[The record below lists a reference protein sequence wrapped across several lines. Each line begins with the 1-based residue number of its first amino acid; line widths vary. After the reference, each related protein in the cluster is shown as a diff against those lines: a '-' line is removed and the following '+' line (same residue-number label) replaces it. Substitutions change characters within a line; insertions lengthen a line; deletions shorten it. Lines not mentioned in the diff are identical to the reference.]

1 MTESLDKVPRFLLQQ
16 MKRIKSIDVTLRDG
30 GYRNNFDFDEG
41 YIDTHVQSVSTAGVD
56 IIEIGYRN
64 GPQKNRSGIGVTG
77 RCEND
82 FLERVTQIQSSAQ
95 ICVIAHPH
103 NISRPDIDDMVQL
116 GVSVLR
122 ICCTEKNLDD
132 ATSLVQYARE
142 KGMLVCGNLTQISK
156 LDIHKALSISK
167 RISAAGAHVLYL
179 ADSNGSLQPKRLK
192 TLVESVLEYTDAEIG
207 FHAHD
212 HLNLA
217 MVNSIAAVES
227 GATYIDGSL
236 FGVGKGAGN
245 LRLETWLL
253 YVEKRFGCKFDL
265 APLLKQ
271 AALLP
276 NLILSNVGENDVL
289 DIVCANFDISMDER
303 NKFNIG
309 SSDISEILDN
319 AQNYEKLSA

>member
-1 MTESLDKVPRFLLQQ
+1 MNQ
-16 MKRIKSIDVTLRDG
+16 IKLIDVTLRDG
-30 GYRNNFDFDEG
+30 GYRNNFDFDKG
-41 YIDTHVQSVSTAGVD
+41 YIDTHVQSVSAAGVD
-56 IIEIGYRN
+56 IIEVGYRN
-64 GPQKNRSGIGVTG
+64 GPQKNRLGIGVTG

-82 FLERVTQIQSSAQ
+82 FLEHVTQIQSSAQ

-103 NISRPDIDDMVQL
+103 NISRLDIDDIVQL

-132 ATSLVQYARE
+132 ATSLIQYARE
-142 KGMLVCGNLTQISK
+142 KGMVVCGNLTRISEV
-156 LDIHKALSISK
+156 DIHKALSISK
-167 RISAAGAHVLYL
+167 RISVAGAHVLYL

-192 TLVESVLEYTDAEIG
+192 TLVESILEYADIKIG

-217 MVNSIAAVES
+217 MVNSIAAIES

-271 AALLP
+271 ATLLP
-276 NLILSNVGENDVL
+276 NLVLPNVGENDVL
-289 DIVCANFDISMDER
+289 DIICANFDISMDER
-303 NKFNIG
+303 HKFTHG
-309 SSDISEILDN
+309 SSDISAIMGN
-319 AQNYEKLSA
+319 AQSYEKLSA